1 MAVENHGAAEWPPQ
15 PLPKARAQSA
25 HAIHGRKVAGKL
37 ASLAEGDRQQG
48 ALRARASA
56 AFVSG
61 AMDQRLDRQ
70 PAAHEQRADAFWR
83 VNLVAGDRQKIDAEL
98 VDASCDLADRLRSV
112 GVEQGPAL
120 AGNAGALRDRLD
132 GSDLVIGMHDAHE
145 DRARRDRLAEIV
157 GIKAACAVNGQIR
170 HTCAEAF
177 EKTARLNN
185 CRMLDPRG
193 DDVIALVAKREE
205 CALKRKIICFAA
217 AAGENDL
224 IVVAAK

>member
-1 MAVENHGAAEWPPQ
+1 
-15 PLPKARAQSA
+15 
-25 HAIHGRKVAGKL
+25 
-37 ASLAEGDRQQG
+37 
-48 ALRARASA
+48 
-56 AFVSG
+56 
-61 AMDQRLDRQ
+61 
-70 PAAHEQRADAFWR
+70 
-83 VNLVAGDRQKIDAEL
+83 
-98 VDASCDLADRLRSV
+98 
-112 GVEQGPAL
+112 
-120 AGNAGALRDRLD
+120 
-132 GSDLVIGMHDAHE
+132 MHDAHE
-145 DRARRDRLAEIV
+145 DRAQRDRLAEIV

-224 IVVAAK
+224 IVVAAEQRRHWAARCLEGGFCPCGRPMSAGPIAVVLHEKRAHCGSHRRIDWRAGVVIEIDGLPRQLNPWPCSPWASPLRHRLPPEDRPRSIAPFPGATR